1 MSRIRIGIISPVD
14 VAFPA
19 VREAFTVLWPEAS
32 SVCLLDESLYA
43 DFVNPDFSVS
53 PEYPDEAYTRIAEL
67 FNYSKSTGADGIIFC
82 GSVFGPLVEK
92 GRMGF
97 DIPILTSFEA
107 MIEEGLKHGP
117 RLGIVT
123 STQSSLGFLTNDIIR
138 YTDERSLDVS
148 IKSQVAEG
156 AFQKILDGD
165 IEGSDSL
172 IIEAAQKVTECDS
185 LMLGQFSMGRVVKKI
200 PTMAKRPILTAPECA
215 VKKLKSIFQ

>member
-1 MSRIRIGIISPVD
+1 M
-14 VAFPA
+14 
-19 VREAFTVLWPEAS
+19 
-32 SVCLLDESLYA
+32 
-43 DFVNPDFSVS
+43 
-53 PEYPDEAYTRIAEL
+53 
-67 FNYSKSTGADGIIFC
+67 
-82 GSVFGPLVEK
+82 
-92 GRMGF
+92 
-97 DIPILTSFEA
+97 TSA
-107 MIEEGLKHGP
+107 
-117 RLGIVT
+117 
-123 STQSSLGFLTNDIIR
+123 QSSLGFLTNDIIR